1 MSEMFWP
8 LGVLAIALPIYG
20 LILVAGAVVLV
31 SRGHRTEALN
41 FSLAVIMA
49 AALLTAAT
57 GFARLLAPLFS
68 DAFGRDFTYATAVG
82 PFEPPPA
89 PPGSIAPSPPAPSAP
104 QQAAQEQQRLQ
115 AENAYRDDL
124 VYGAT
129 MLVVGLLVVGVLQA
143 GRWVLRRQQAEVPLF
158 GEAFLLLLL
167 ITTTIV
173 GLTALIA
180 AVAEL
185 LRRYVVVPV
194 GPGVQPPHPGAAL
207 ATAIA
212 FLPLW
217 GWFLVRGIQA
227 AATRA
232 AASPA
237 APPAEP
243 RG

>member
-1 MSEMFWP
+1 MFWP

-20 LILVAGAVVLV
+20 LILVAGAAVLV

-68 DAFGRDFTYATAVG
+68 DAFGRDFTYITTVG

-89 PPGSIAPSPPAPSAP
+89 PPGSVTSPPPVPSP
-104 QQAAQEQQRLQ
+104 QQAAQEQQRLH

-124 VYGAT
+124 VYGPT
-129 MLVVGLLVVGVLQA
+129 MLVVGLLVVGVLHA
-143 GRWVLRRQQAEVPLF
+143 GRWVLRRQQAELPLF

-173 GLTALIA
+173 ALAALIA

-194 GPGVQPPHPGAAL
+194 GPSAQLPHPGTAL

-232 AASPA
+232 AALPT
-237 APPAEP
+237 APPTEP
-243 RG
+243 GG